1 MNPREALLV
10 ALRGLGVRRLRSA
23 LTMLVLIGVA
33 ARARSDRHRRDS
45 ECTRTGVRD
54 LIAPRPVGAPH
65 DISDGNL
72 R

>member
-1 MNPREALLV
+1 MNLRVALLV
-10 ALRGLGVRRLRSA
+10 ALRGLGVRQLRSA

-33 ARARSDRHRRDS
+33 ARERSDRHHRNS
-45 ECTRTGVRD
+45 ECTRSGVRD

-65 DISDGNL
+65 YLSDGNL